1 MNNIMDPTITIS
13 STEIRQ
19 LDNIDKVYSTVDKKI
34 IASRIEKI
42 SNKKIL
48 AKIFQIVHVNNGK
61 FIESSNGITLN
72 LTSMKNNI
80 IAQIE
85 RILDLYDGVITRKQQ
100 HIAGEKWS
108 TRLQNTFN
116 EDSTSLESKLS
127 GQDKMFLKKSQDQN
141 ENTIYWNGA

>member
-1 MNNIMDPTITIS
+1 MNNVMDPTITIS
-13 STEIRQ
+13 STEIKQ
-19 LDNIDKVYSTVDKKI
+19 INSADKVYTTVDKKI

-42 SNKKIL
+42 TNKKIL

-85 RILDLYDGVITRKQQ
+85 RILNLYDDAISRKQQ
-100 HIAGEKWS
+100 QIVADKWS
-108 TRLQNTFN
+108 DRLQNAFN
-116 EDSTSLESKLS
+116 DDASDANLQENILS
-127 GQDKMFLKKSQDQN
+127 KKSQEHN
-141 ENTIYWNGA
+141 GNTVYWNGT